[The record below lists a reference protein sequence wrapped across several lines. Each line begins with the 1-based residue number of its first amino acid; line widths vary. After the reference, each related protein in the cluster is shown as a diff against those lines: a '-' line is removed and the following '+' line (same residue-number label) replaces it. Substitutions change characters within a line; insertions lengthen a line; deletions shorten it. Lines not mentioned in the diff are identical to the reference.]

1 MERITRGRAIVMIA
15 LFLVLLCVYSGRMYA
30 LQMLDAGDVVSN
42 SDTYTSYITVKA
54 SRGDLLDRDGNVLVG
69 NRASYNL
76 VFNNFVLMSSGSAN
90 EHLLRLV
97 QLCRELNIEYEEHF
111 PITWDRPYEYIH
123 GEFDSS
129 WYTYFQDYLNYNEID
144 SDISAPRLIRTL
156 REDVYDIPDEWSDQD
171 ARAVL
176 GLRFELALRADITN
190 LPSYVLIEDVS
201 DDQLNAILEL
211 NIPGLDAEVTTVRE
225 YRTPYMAHILG
236 AMTKITKEDWPEYK
250 EKGYAMDADI
260 GESGLEKAFE
270 HYLHG
275 TDGQLQRT
283 VDSDGNVISER
294 YTKLPEAGYNVETT
308 LSLRLQIAA
317 EDALAYY
324 IENMRATGAA
334 SEGTGSGADAEGGA
348 VVVLEVGTGDVLACA
363 SYPTYDLSRFREYD
377 YYQQLVNDELSP
389 MFNRALQAEYPPGS
403 TYKMCTAVAGMENGV
418 ITRYSTI
425 VTKGIYTKYASSGV
439 TPTCLVYSRRN
450 AVHGTLDVA
459 GALSVSCNYFFYE
472 VGDMLTNEQL
482 DETAKALGLGEP
494 TGVEVYER
502 TGSRANEETKKKL
515 YSGTGEY
522 WYAGDQILAAIG
534 QSENRFTPMQMASY
548 VATIANGGNRLAC
561 TFLSRVVSSDYATL
575 VEEQTPE
582 VLSVVE
588 MSKDTREAIL
598 DGMKQ
603 VADVGTAVD
612 YFRGYTLVDVAAKTG
627 TAEHGSGGS
636 NHGAFACWAPADAPE
651 IVIFVYG
658 EKIGT
663 GGYLANVAKAIMDVY
678 FTQDAASEMVTYENR
693 VG

>member
-1 MERITRGRAIVMIA
+1 MERITRGRAVALIA

-42 SDTYTSYITVKA
+42 SDTYTSYTTVKA
-54 SRGDLLDRDGNVLVG
+54 SRGDMLDRDGNVLVG

-97 QLCRELNIEYEEHF
+97 QLCRDLNIEYVEHF
-111 PITWDRPYEYIH
+111 PITWERPYEYIH

-129 WYTYFQDYLNYNEID
+129 WYTYFQEYLNYMEID
-144 SDISAPRLIRTL
+144 SDISAPRLIRDL
-156 REDVYDIPDEWSDQD
+156 RKYYRIPDEWSDAD

-176 GLRFELALRADITN
+176 GMRFELALRADITN
-190 LPSYVLIEDVS
+190 LPSYVLIEDVA
-201 DDQLNAILEL
+201 DDQLNAIMEL
-211 NIPGLDAEVTTVRE
+211 NIPGLDAEVSTVRE
-225 YRTPYMAHILG
+225 YKTPYMAHILG
-236 AMTKITKEDWPEYK
+236 AMVQISAEDWPEYK
-250 EKGYAMDADI
+250 EKGYSMDAYVGD
-260 GESGLEKAFE
+260 SGLEKAFE

-294 YTKLPEAGYNVETT
+294 YTKLPVAGYNVETT
-308 LSLRLQIAA
+308 LSLPLQMAA
-317 EDALAYY
+317 EDALGYY
-324 IENMRATGAA
+324 IENMRAMANA
-334 SEGTGSGADAEGGA
+334 DEGGGSGADAEGGA
-348 VVVLEVGTGDVLACA
+348 VVVLEVGTGEVLACA
-363 SYPTYDLSRFREYD
+363 SYPTYDLSRFREPE
-377 YYQQLVNDELSP
+377 YYAQLNSDKLTP

-403 TYKMCTAVAGMENGV
+403 TYKMCTSVAGLENGV
-418 ITRYSTI
+418 IGRYTTI
-425 VTKGIYTKYASSGV
+425 VTKGIYTRYANSGL
-439 TPTCLVYSRRN
+439 TPMCLVYSRRK
-450 AVHGTLDVA
+450 AVHGSIDVTE
-459 GALSVSCNYFFYE
+459 ALSVSCNYFFYE

-482 DETAKALGLGEP
+482 DSTAKALGLGEP
-494 TGVEVYER
+494 TGVEIYEE
-502 TGSRANEETKKKL
+502 TGSRANPETKERL
-515 YSGTGEY
+515 YDGVDGL
-522 WYAGDQILAAIG
+522 WNPGDQILAAIG

-561 TFLSRVVSSDYATL
+561 TFLSRVVSADYSKL
-575 VEEQTPE
+575 VEENSPE
-582 VLSVVE
+582 VLSVVQ
-588 MSKDTREAIL
+588 MSPDTRGAIL
-598 DGMKQ
+598 DGMKK
-603 VADVGTAVD
+603 VADTGTAVD

-636 NHGAFACWAPADAPE
+636 NHGAFACFAPADDPE

-663 GGYLANVAKAIMDVY
+663 GGYLANVAKAVMDVY
-678 FTQDAASEMVTYENR
+678 FNRDAASEMITYENR

>member
-1 MERITRGRAIVMIA
+1 MERITRGRAVALIA

-42 SDTYTSYITVKA
+42 SDTYTSYTTVKA

-97 QLCRELNIEYEEHF
+97 QLCRDLNIEYVEHF
-111 PITWDRPYEYIH
+111 PITWERPYEYIH

-129 WYTYFQDYLNYNEID
+129 WYTYFQEYLNYMEID
-144 SDISAPRLIRTL
+144 SDISAPRLIRDL
-156 REDVYDIPDEWSDQD
+156 RKYYRIPDEWSDAD

-176 GLRFELALRADITN
+176 GLRFELALRTEITK
-190 LPSYVLIEDVS
+190 LPSYILIEDVA
-201 DDQLNAILEL
+201 DAELNAIMEL
-211 NIPGLDAEVTTVRE
+211 NIPGLDAEVSTVRE
-225 YRTPYMAHILG
+225 YRTPYLAHILG
-236 AMTKITKEDWPEYK
+236 AMVQISAEDWPEYK
-250 EKGYAMDADI
+250 EKGYAMDAYVGD
-260 GESGLEKAFE
+260 SGLEKAFE

-283 VDSDGNVISER
+283 VDADGNVISER
-294 YTKLPEAGYNVETT
+294 YTKLPVAGYNVETT
-308 LSLRLQIAA
+308 LSLPLQIAA
-317 EDALAYY
+317 EDALGYY
-324 IENMRATGAA
+324 IENMRAMA
-334 SEGTGSGADAEGGA
+334 SADEGGGSGADAEGGA

-363 SYPTYDLSRFREYD
+363 SYPTYDLARFRETE
-377 YYQQLVNDELSP
+377 YYKQLSGDKLTP

-403 TYKMCTAVAGMENGV
+403 TYKMCTSVAGLESGV
-418 ITRYSTI
+418 ISRYTTI
-425 VTKGIYTKYASSGV
+425 VTKGIYTRYANSGL
-439 TPTCLVYSRRN
+439 TPMCLVYSRRK
-450 AVHGTLDVA
+450 AVHGSIDVTE
-459 GALSVSCNYFFYE
+459 ALSVSCNYFFYE

-482 DETAKALGLGEP
+482 DSTAKALGLGEP
-494 TGVEVYER
+494 TGVEIY
-502 TGSRANEETKKKL
+502 EETGYRASPETKEKL
-515 YSGTGEY
+515 FEGIDEN

-548 VATIANGGNRLAC
+548 IATIANGGNRLAC
-561 TFLSRVVSSDYATL
+561 TFLSRVVSADYSKL
-575 VEEQTPE
+575 IEENTPE
-582 VLSVVE
+582 VLSVVD
-588 MSKDTREAIL
+588 MSKDTRDAIVE
-598 DGMKQ
+598 GMKK
-603 VADVGTAVD
+603 VADEGTAVD

-636 NHGAFACWAPADAPE
+636 NHGAFACWAPADDPQ

-678 FTQDAASEMVTYENR
+678 FNQDKASEMVTHENR

>member
-1 MERITRGRAIVMIA
+1 MERITRGRAVALIA
-15 LFLVLLCVYSGRMYA
+15 IFLVLLCVYSGRMYA

-42 SDTYTSYITVKA
+42 SDTYTSYTTVKA
-54 SRGDLLDRDGNVLVG
+54 SRGDLLDRDGNVMVG

-111 PITWDRPYEYIH
+111 PVTWERPYEYIH
-123 GEFDSS
+123 EEFDSG
-129 WYTYFQDYLNYNEID
+129 WYTHFQDYLNYNEID

-156 REDVYDIPDEWSDQD
+156 REDVYNIPDEWSDAD

-190 LPSYVLIEDVS
+190 LPSYVLIEDVA
-201 DDQLNAILEL
+201 DDQLNAIMEL
-211 NIPGLDAEVTTVRE
+211 NIPGLDAEVSTVRE
-225 YRTPYMAHILG
+225 YKTKYLAHILG
-236 AMTKITKEDWPEYK
+236 AMVQISADDWPEYK
-250 EKGYAMDADI
+250 EKGYAMDAYVGD
-260 GESGLEKAFE
+260 SGLEKAFE

-294 YTKLPEAGYNVETT
+294 YTKLPVAGYNVETT
-308 LSLRLQIAA
+308 LSLRLQVAA
-317 EDALAYY
+317 EDSLAYY
-324 IENMRATGAA
+324 IENMRAMA
-334 SEGTGSGADAEGGA
+334 SADEGGGSGADAEGGA
-348 VVVLEVGTGDVLACA
+348 VVVLEVGTGEVLACA
-363 SYPTYDLSRFREYD
+363 SYPTYDLARFRESE
-377 YYQQLVNDELSP
+377 YYAQLNSDKLTP

-403 TYKMCTAVAGMENGV
+403 TYKMCTAIAGMENGA
-418 ITRYSTI
+418 ISRYTTI
-425 VTKGIYTKYASSGV
+425 VTKGIYTKYASSGI
-439 TPTCLVYSRRN
+439 TPTCLVYSRRR
-450 AVHGTLDVA
+450 AVHGALDVA

-482 DETAKALGLGEP
+482 DATAKALGLGEP
-494 TGVEVYER
+494 TGVEVFEE
-502 TGSRANEETKKKL
+502 TGARANPETKENL
-515 YSGTGEY
+515 YKGVEGN

-548 VATIANGGNRLAC
+548 LATIANGGNRLAC
-561 TFLSRVVSSDYATL
+561 TFLSRVVSADYSKL
-575 VEEQTPE
+575 VEENTPE

-598 DGMKQ
+598 DGMKK
-603 VADVGTAVD
+603 VADEGTAVD

-636 NHGAFACWAPADAPE
+636 NHGAFACWAPADNPE
-651 IVIFVYG
+651 IAIFVYG

-678 FTQDAASEMVTYENR
+678 FTQDTASEMVTYENR

>member
-1 MERITRGRAIVMIA
+1 MERITRGRAVALIA

-42 SDTYTSYITVKA
+42 SDTYTSYTTVKA

-97 QLCRELNIEYEEHF
+97 QLCRDLNIEYVEHF
-111 PITWDRPYEYIH
+111 PITWERPYEYIRD
-123 GEFDSS
+123 EFDSS
-129 WYTYFQDYLNYNEID
+129 WYTYFQDYLNYMEID
-144 SDISAPRLIRTL
+144 SDITAPRLIRDL
-156 REDVYDIPDEWSDQD
+156 RKYYRIPEEWSDAD

-190 LPSYVLIEDVS
+190 LPSYILIEDVP
-201 DDQLNAILEL
+201 DDELNAIMEL
-211 NIPGLDAEVTTVRE
+211 NIPGLDAEVSTVRE
-225 YRTPYMAHILG
+225 YRTPYLAHILG
-236 AMTKITKEDWPEYK
+236 AMVQISAKDWPEYK
-250 EKGYAMDADI
+250 EKGYAMDAYVGD
-260 GESGLEKAFE
+260 SGLEKAFE

-283 VDSDGNVISER
+283 VDADGNVISER
-294 YTKLPEAGYNVETT
+294 YTKLPVAGYNVETT
-308 LSLRLQIAA
+308 LSLPLQIAA

-324 IENMRATGAA
+324 IENMRAMA
-334 SEGTGSGADAEGGA
+334 SADEGVGSGADAEGGA

-363 SYPTYDLSRFREYD
+363 SYPTYDLSRFRETE
-377 YYQQLVNDELSP
+377 YYKQLSTDKLTP

-403 TYKMCTAVAGMENGV
+403 TYKMCTAIAGMESGA
-418 ITRYSTI
+418 ITRYTTI
-425 VTKGIYTKYASSGV
+425 VTKGIYTKYASSGI
-439 TPTCLVYSRRN
+439 TPTCLLYSRRN
-450 AVHGTLDVA
+450 AVHGALDVA

-482 DETAKALGLGEP
+482 DATAKALGLGEP
-494 TGVEVYER
+494 TGVEIY
-502 TGSRANEETKKKL
+502 EETGYRASPETKEKL
-515 YSGTGEY
+515 FEGIDEN

-561 TFLSRVVSSDYATL
+561 TFLSRVVSADYSKL
-575 VEEQTPE
+575 VEENTPE

-588 MSKDTREAIL
+588 MSKDTRDAIL
-598 DGMKQ
+598 EGMKK
-603 VADVGTAVD
+603 VADEGTAVD

-636 NHGAFACWAPADAPE
+636 NHGAFACWAPADDPQ

-658 EKIGT
+658 EKVGT
-663 GGYLANVAKAIMDVY
+663 GGYMANVAKAIMDVY
-678 FTQDAASEMVTYENR
+678 FNQDKASEMVTHENR